1 VMNMPTVRAS
11 REAFTKLV
19 MEAKSLKV
27 SVTDLLDMYVLVEDE
42 ESEDEEEDE
51 DEEDDDEE

>member
-1 VMNMPTVRAS
+1 MPTVRAS